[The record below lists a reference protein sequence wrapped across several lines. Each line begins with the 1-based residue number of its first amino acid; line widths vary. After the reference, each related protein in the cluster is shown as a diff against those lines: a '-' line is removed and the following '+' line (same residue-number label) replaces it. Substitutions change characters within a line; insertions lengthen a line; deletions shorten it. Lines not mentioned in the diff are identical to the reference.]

1 MKQNNKDGEFKSLVV
16 SLFVN
21 IFIITME
28 TLSGIL
34 GHSVSLVASGIHAIS
49 DLLTDAFSLVGAKLS
64 KKKEDKVHPF
74 GYGNMENIFSMGMG
88 IFIIGMG
95 VVMLKDVFGESTQ
108 TPSPFLL
115 IIICIS
121 MTVRYL
127 CSNYLMKSGIK
138 YNSNLLISN
147 AKEGKMDVVS
157 SFFLIFVII
166 FSQFQD
172 KIFWLKYLDLAGGLL
187 ISILIIYVGVSII
200 HEETSNLLIKEETNK
215 NLVRN
220 IKNYILKNE
229 NIKKAE
235 NINLIKFGQ
244 TYLAIFEIYFDE
256 NITIKEADEIRNR
269 LEEEIKNKYSRI
281 NKIIIKIGYK
291 GDDL

>member
-1 MKQNNKDGEFKSLVV
+1 MKLSNKDGETKVLIV
-16 SLFVN
+16 SVFVN

-34 GHSVSLVASGIHAIS
+34 GNSISLVASGIHAIS
-49 DLLTDAFSLVGAKLS
+49 DLLTDIFSLIGAKLS
-64 KKKEDKVHPF
+64 RKKEDRIHPL
-74 GYGNMENIFSMGMG
+74 GYGNMENIFSLGMG
-88 IFIIGMG
+88 VFIIGMG
-95 VVMLKDVFGESTQ
+95 LFMLKDVFGEPTKM
-108 TPSPFLL
+108 PSPFLL

-166 FSQFQD
+166 LSQFQNRLS
-172 KIFWLKYLDLAGGLL
+172 WLKYLDLAGGIL
-187 ISILIIYVGVSII
+187 ISVLIIYVGLTIV
-200 HEETSNLLIKEETNK
+200 HEETSNLLGRQENNK

-220 IKNYILKNE
+220 IKNHILKNK
-229 NIKKAE
+229 NIKRVE

-244 TYLAIFEIYFDE
+244 TYLAIFEIYFSK
-256 NITIKEADEIRNR
+256 NITIKEADKERKA
-269 LEEEIKNKYSRI
+269 LEEEIKARYSQI
-281 NKIIIKIGYK
+281 NKIIIKICYK
-291 GDDL
+291 GE

>member
-1 MKQNNKDGEFKSLVV
+1 
-16 SLFVN
+16 
-21 IFIITME
+21 
-28 TLSGIL
+28 
-34 GHSVSLVASGIHAIS
+34 
-49 DLLTDAFSLVGAKLS
+49 
-64 KKKEDKVHPF
+64 
-74 GYGNMENIFSMGMG
+74 
-88 IFIIGMG
+88 
-95 VVMLKDVFGESTQ
+95 
-108 TPSPFLL
+108 
-115 IIICIS
+115 
-121 MTVRYL
+121 
-127 CSNYLMKSGIK
+127 
-138 YNSNLLISN
+138 
-147 AKEGKMDVVS
+147 MDVVS

-172 KIFWLKYLDLAGGLL
+172 KIFWLKYLDLVGGLS
-187 ISILIIYVGVSII
+187 ISILIIYVGISII

-291 GDDL
+291 GDD